1 MNLIRKHDMIF
12 DKKNTMNQWHIC
24 LNNGNQINLLQN
36 EKQGKLDKFPKLEKT
51 FAINFWRWH
60 DWWDMNASINR
71 GHVLCS
77 TNQKESFYEY
87 CRRKCTCRFQLFWRY
102 HSSSSRR
109 YL

>member
-77 TNQKESFYEY
+77 TNQKEFFMNTVVESALVASNYS
-87 CRRKCTCRFQLFWRY
+87 QGII
-102 HSSSSRR
+102 
-109 YL
+109 